1 MKEMAKQPKRKKVCI
16 IATAAVLTVAL
27 ALGVWALFFRAP
39 QRQWVIDQK
48 YEEKL
53 ADLEEQA
60 QIEIN
65 QGYFLK

>member
-1 MKEMAKQPKRKKVCI
+1 MSFSEKLQALRKANKMS
-16 IATAAVLTVAL
+16 
-27 ALGVWALFFRAP
+27 
-39 QRQWVIDQK
+39 Q
-48 YEEKL
+48 EKL